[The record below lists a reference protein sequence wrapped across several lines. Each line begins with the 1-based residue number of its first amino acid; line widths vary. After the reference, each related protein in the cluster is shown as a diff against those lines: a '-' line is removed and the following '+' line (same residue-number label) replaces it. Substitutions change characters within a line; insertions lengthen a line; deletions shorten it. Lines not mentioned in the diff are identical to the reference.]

1 MNQSETCTVSGRNCI
16 ATSPPSQGRTS
27 HLRNS
32 SGIPRLHLNH
42 GVVVLCGVA
51 FRPAMVQPGS
61 PVEARLPLHACPS
74 ETTMWERLGKGT
86 ADAHPRCSLPHSRQ
100 AGATGEG
107 CGISRANLRDG
118 DVQREEMTL
127 WQSATRINITPPPP
141 TQHTR
146 YWGLRNNNSAPSSS
160 GWERRPGLPFKGGFL
175 VFLTNAPT
183 RTPLIIFC

>member
-107 CGISRANLRDG
+107 CGISRAKSERWWCADRWNDP
-118 DVQREEMTL
+118 V
-127 WQSATRINITPPPP
+127 AICYKNK
-141 TQHTR
+141 HH
-146 YWGLRNNNSAPSSS
+146 SSS
-160 GWERRPGLPFKGGFL
+160 PY
-175 VFLTNAPT
+175 PT
-183 RTPLIIFC
+183 HTLLRAQE